1 MQIECCRCCGSCAHV
16 MKSGGCCCN
25 SCVHVNMSGVS
36 SCDSSACVNM
46 SGVRCCDSSACV
58 NMSGV
63 KCCDKYGGSV
73 SMSVEV
79 NALHSGAPVDP
90 MVLED
95 VTEIP
100 PGSLTAGWEL
110 EACEP
115 DSMGE
120 VVVKGRLKKHIS
132 FWKEEIKAPA
142 AILDTI
148 EVGYILPLKSEPTPY
163 FRANHQSTSE
173 HSTFVQESVA
183 QLCSTGCVTEVHTR
197 PFICSPLSVVVGR
210 AGKERLVINL
220 RHLNKFL
227 WKQKFKYEDLRVA
240 MLLFEKG
247 DFLFSFDLKS
257 GYHHVDIAKEHCAF
271 LCLQY
276 SHLASRRPAICSP
289 SWCVP

>member
-1 MQIECCRCCGSCAHV
+1 MPFNFLGLRYMCHLPDSRRRLDNKLADFKADVRQAQDDAAAKAVSRVRHE
-16 MKSGGCCCN
+16 KSYPYKKKSHEEQARFN
-25 SCVHVNMSGVS
+25 NE
-36 SCDSSACVNM
+36 
-46 SGVRCCDSSACV
+46 
-58 NMSGV
+58 
-63 KCCDKYGGSV
+63 
-73 SMSVEV
+73 VEQCIHEAQEGMAAV
-79 NALHSGAPVDP
+79 EEFPALKRAKEALEKGAQLLTERQKLIKITNRSENGWDP

-100 PGSLTAGWEL
+100 PGSLTARLEL

-148 EVGYILPLKSEPTPY
+148 EVGYILPLKFEPTPY

-173 HSTFVQESVA
+173 HFTYVQESVA
-183 QLCSTGCVTEVHTR
+183 STGCVTEVHTR

-210 AGKERLVINL
+210 SGKERLVINL

-240 MLLFEKG
+240 MLLF
-247 DFLFSFDLKS
+247 DLKR
-257 GYHHVDIAKEHCAF
+257 GG
-271 LCLQY
+271 
-276 SHLASRRPAICSP
+276 
-289 SWCVP
+289 CV

>member
-1 MQIECCRCCGSCAHV
+1 
-16 MKSGGCCCN
+16 
-25 SCVHVNMSGVS
+25 
-36 SCDSSACVNM
+36 
-46 SGVRCCDSSACV
+46 
-58 NMSGV
+58 
-63 KCCDKYGGSV
+63 
-73 SMSVEV
+73 MSV
-79 NALHSGAPVDP
+79 ALDSGAPVDP
-90 MVLED
+90 MILED

-110 EACEP
+110 EACEL

-148 EVGYILPLKSEPTPY
+148 EVGYILFLKSEPTPY
-163 FRANHQSTSE
+163 FTANHQSTSE

-210 AGKERLVINL
+210 SGKERLVINL

-257 GYHHVDIAKEHCAF
+257 GYHHVDIALEISRVFVAYPLFCV
-271 LCLQY
+271 Y
-276 SHLASRRPAICSP
+276 STPIWPRVGLLYVHQVGASP
-289 SWCVP
+289 SEVLARTWFENHCILR